1 MIKIDGR
8 HITITR
14 GDCEPFTIT
23 LTGEDVPADGEKV
36 LFSVKKTSNYPNPV
50 LEKNLNVKD
59 QKVVIQI
66 MNADTKNLAFG
77 DYEWD
82 IRFPNYYDENEP
94 HTPMEPAQFTIAKVI
109 GNV

>member
-1 MIKIDGR
+1 MIKIVGR

-14 GDCEPFTIT
+14 GDCEPFAIT
-23 LTGEDVPADGEKV
+23 LTGEDVPADGDAV
-36 LFSVKKTSNYPNPV
+36 LFSVKKNSSSAEPV
-50 LEKNLNVKD
+50 LEKELNVQN

-82 IRFPNYYDENEP
+82 IRFPNYYGENEP